1 VRKSFWILAFVL
13 AIGLEAPRLHAQA
26 SGAHI
31 DGIVRDAQGLPLPN
45 VKVALTET
53 QTGMTRMVE
62 TTPAG
67 AYQFV
72 SLNPG
77 QYQLSAILKGFES
90 PVRTLTLEVNQYLQL
105 DLAMQVGQM
114 KEEVQV
120 VGSAEMLRT
129 ADASLGEVI
138 EPTLTKELPLNGG
151 HVLDLALLAPA
162 AHDGFGAQT
171 GNNNPLY
178 WRPNQNSALSVGGG
192 RPNANYFLLDGSN
205 DTDPTFNTLSYSP
218 SPDAI
223 NEFKV
228 QTGSYSA
235 EFGGAGGAQVNIVT
249 KSGGNRIHADVY
261 EFVRSNTFD
270 ARTFTDPSNIPHLA
284 QNEFGASVGGPIRKN
299 STFFFANWEGFRL
312 SNGLAQIETVP
323 TAMEQMGDFSMS
335 GVTVYDPNTSHANPN
350 YNSSLPTSPTNPA
363 VLRNPFPNDVVPMDR
378 MSTVSTGV
386 LAHVPIPNMDSGMM
400 GMGGMGGMSMGST
413 PIGVGPDSN
422 NFLDLRNNRNFSN
435 QGTLRIDQNLPHGD
449 ALFARYSFG
458 QERDFTPENLPG
470 FGSFDSNLAQNATL
484 QYTHLISS
492 TSVNVL
498 WLGMSRLSMHR
509 YSQNNDTND
518 YVSQLGI
525 QGVGFGG
532 AGAYGMPY
540 MWVQGYNAFGDSYAA
555 TPVHDWDTTLQA
567 GDIWNKQLGRHSL
580 KVGGDYKN
588 YDWPMWGF
596 FQNRGYYQFTN
607 GFTTETATNDGTG
620 AAMASFLLGLPVV
633 KQRQAGIPEMNLRQW
648 YADGFVQDN
657 WRVTGNTTVNVGVR
671 YEYMSPLTDI
681 QADKHGSNLTWQ
693 NGVPY
698 IFIGG
703 QEGTPAGLLYT
714 QKLNFA
720 PRVGVTHSFAGKF
733 PFVVRASYG
742 IFFTPVDMNTWCNQ
756 RHNVPFV
763 FPQTQQS
770 DNYTPSLTGFNFAP
784 PILGTTVASFTA
796 FDPHSQSQYIE
807 QWSFSLQKAISPNTV
822 VEIGY
827 QGNDGFHLQR
837 AHLINNPTPG
847 PGLLQPRRPLKS
859 ISFLPGT
866 VIPPSDVLPAGLT
879 IAGLVQPLSTINLLE
894 NSARSWYNAGWVDLR
909 HRFSH
914 GLTFLTNVTW
924 AKSITNAP
932 DFRSPMDESAI
943 PQNDSDL
950 DAEKGLACDVRLRY
964 VGTFVY
970 QIPGIGQ
977 QGFVTHLTSHWELAT
992 VYQAQTG
999 MPFTISVFG
1008 DTANAGTTLGE
1019 NPIRANYTGAPVFA
1033 SGDHNSNE
1041 WFNTA
1046 AFAAP
1051 PAYTFGNLG
1060 RNTVT
1065 GPGMQIAD
1073 IALSR
1078 EFHLTEALHLQI
1090 RAEGFNA
1097 FNHTNYGTPN
1107 RFVNEPQFGTISMA
1121 MHPGREAQFSGR
1133 LTF

>member
-1 VRKSFWILAFVL
+1 MHKWMGILAALLIV
-13 AIGLEAPRLHAQA
+13 GLEAPYVRAQA

-31 DGIVRDAQGLPLPN
+31 DGIIRDAQGLPLPN

-53 QTGMTRMVE
+53 QTGLVRTVE
-62 TTPAG
+62 TTPEG
-67 AYQFV
+67 TYQFV

-77 QYQLSAILKGFES
+77 PYQLSAVLQGFDL
-90 PVRTLTLEVNQYLQL
+90 PVRALTLEVNQYLRL
-105 DLAMQVGQM
+105 DLVMQVGPLRQGV
-114 KEEVQV
+114 EV
-120 VGSAEMLRT
+120 VGSAALLRT

-162 AHDGFGAQT
+162 AHAGFGSQM

-192 RPNANYFLLDGSN
+192 RPNANYFLLDGST

-223 NEFKV
+223 REFKV

-249 KSGGNRIHADVY
+249 KSGGNGLHGDAY
-261 EFVRSNTFD
+261 EYVRSNTFD

-323 TAMEQMGDFSMS
+323 TAMEQMGDFSMT
-335 GVTVYDPNTSHANPN
+335 GLTIYDPSTSYANPN
-350 YNSSLPTSPTNPA
+350 YNPSLPTSPTNPA
-363 VLRNPFPNDVVPMDR
+363 TLRNSFPNDVIPSNRISSVALGELAEVP
-378 MSTVSTGV
+378 
-386 LAHVPIPNMDSGMM
+386 LPNMASGM
-400 GMGGMGGMSMGST
+400 GMGMGGMSMGST

-422 NFLDLRNNRNFSN
+422 NYLDLRNNRNFSN
-435 QGTLRIDQNLPHGD
+435 QATLRLDQNLPRGD
-449 ALFARYSFG
+449 ALFGRYSFG
-458 QERDFTPENLPG
+458 VERDFTPENLPG
-470 FGSFDSNLAQNATL
+470 FGSFDNNLAQNATL

-492 TSVNVL
+492 TSVNVF

-509 YSQNNDTND
+509 YSQDTTD
-518 YVSQLGI
+518 YVDELGI

-532 AGAYGMPY
+532 VGAYGMPY
-540 MWVQGYNAFGDSYAA
+540 VTVQGYNSFGDSYAA
-555 TPVHDWDTTLQA
+555 TPVHDWDTILQG
-567 GDIWNKQLGRHSL
+567 GDIWNKQWGRHSI
-580 KVGGDYKN
+580 KMGGDYRN

-648 YADGFVQDN
+648 YADGFVQDD

-671 YEYMSPLTDI
+671 YEFMSPLTDI
-681 QADKHGSNLTWQ
+681 QADKHGSNLTWVD
-693 NGVPY
+693 GVPY

-703 QEGTPAGLLYT
+703 QEGTPAGLLYS
-714 QKLNFA
+714 QRLNFA
-720 PRVGVTHSFAGKF
+720 PRVGLTHAFQGKF
-733 PFVVRASYG
+733 PFVMRASYG
-742 IFFTPVDMNTWCNQ
+742 IFYTPVDMNTWCNQ

-784 PILGTTVASFTA
+784 PVLGSTVTSFTA
-796 FDPHSQSQYIE
+796 FPPHSPSQYIE
-807 QWSFSLQKAISPNTV
+807 QWSYSLQKALTPNTV
-822 VEIGY
+822 LEIGY
-827 QGNDGFHLQR
+827 QGEDGFHLQR
-837 AHLINNPTPG
+837 AHLINNPPPG
-847 PGLLQPRRPLKS
+847 PGLLQPRRPYKS
-859 ISFLPGT
+859 INFLPGT
-866 VIPPSDVLPAGLT
+866 VIPTGDVIPADLT
-879 IAGLVQPLSTINLLE
+879 VASLDQPVSTINLLE
-894 NSARSWYNAGWVDLR
+894 NSARSWYNAGWVDVR
-909 HRFSH
+909 HHFSH
-914 GLTFLTNVTW
+914 GLTFLTSVTW
-924 AKSITNAP
+924 AKAITNAP

-970 QIPGIGQ
+970 NIPGLRQ
-977 QGFVTHLTSHWELAT
+977 QGWMSRLTSHWQLAT
-992 VYQAQTG
+992 VYQAETG
-999 MPFTISVFG
+999 MPFTISVYG

-1019 NPIRANYTGAPVFA
+1019 NPIRANYTGEPVFI
-1033 SGDHNSNE
+1033 SGTRTSNE

-1046 AFAAP
+1046 AFVAP

-1065 GPGMQIAD
+1065 GPAMHVAD

-1078 EFHLTEALHLQI
+1078 EFRLLESLHMQI
-1090 RAEGFNA
+1090 RAEAFNA
-1097 FNHTNYGTPN
+1097 LNQTNYGIPN
-1107 RFVNEPQFGTISMA
+1107 RFVNEPQFGTITMA
-1121 MHPGREAQFSGR
+1121 MHPGREAQFSAR
-1133 LTF
+1133 MTF

>member
-1 VRKSFWILAFVL
+1 MRKLMWILAALLIVGFETPYV
-13 AIGLEAPRLHAQA
+13 RAQA

-31 DGIVRDAQGLPLPN
+31 DGIIHDAQGLPLPD

-53 QTGMTRMVE
+53 QTGLARNVE
-62 TTPAG
+62 TTTEG

-77 QYQLSAILKGFES
+77 QYQLSAVLQGFDA
-90 PVRTLTLEVNQYLQL
+90 PVRTLTLEVNQYLRL
-105 DLAMQVGQM
+105 DFVMQVGPM
-114 KEEVQV
+114 KQAVEV
-120 VGSAEMLRT
+120 VGSAALLRS

-151 HVLDLALLAPA
+151 HVLDLALLAPSV
-162 AHDGFGAQT
+162 HQGYGMQT
-171 GNNNPLY
+171 GNYNPLY
-178 WRPNQNSALSVGGG
+178 WRPSQNSALSAGGG
-192 RPNANYFLLDGSN
+192 RPNANYFLLDGST

-223 NEFKV
+223 REFKV

-249 KSGGNRIHADVY
+249 KSGGNGLHGDAY

-323 TAMEQMGDFSMS
+323 TAMEQMGDFSMT
-335 GVTVYDPNTSHANPN
+335 GLTIYDPSTSHANPN
-350 YNSSLPTSPTNPA
+350 YNPSLPTSPSNPA
-363 VLRNPFPNDVVPMDR
+363 VLRNPFPNDVVPSAR
-378 MSTVSTGV
+378 ISSVALGE
-386 LAHVPIPNMDSGMM
+386 LAVVPLPNMASGM
-400 GMGGMGGMSMGST
+400 GMGMGGMSMGST
-413 PIGVGPDSN
+413 PVGVGPDSN
-422 NFLDLRNNRNFSN
+422 NYLDLRNNRNFSN

-449 ALFARYSFG
+449 ALFARYSFLA
-458 QERDFTPENLPG
+458 ERDFTPENLPG
-470 FGSFDSNLAQNATL
+470 FGSFDNNLSQNATL

-509 YSQNNDTND
+509 YSQDNFTTD
-518 YVSQLGI
+518 YVTQLGI
-525 QGVGFGG
+525 QGLGFGG
-532 AGAYGMPY
+532 QGAWGMPY
-540 MWVQGYNAFGDSYAA
+540 VTVQGYNAFGDSYIG
-555 TPVHDWDTTLQA
+555 TPVHDWDTILQA
-567 GDIWNKQLGRHSL
+567 GDIWNKQWGRHSL
-580 KVGGDYKN
+580 KVGGDLRD

-596 FQNRGYYQFTN
+596 FQSRGYYQFSS
-607 GFTTETATNDGTG
+607 GATTQTATNDGTG
-620 AAMASFLLGLPVV
+620 AAIASFLLGLPIA
-633 KQRQAGIPEMNLRQW
+633 KQAQLGVPDMNLRQW
-648 YADGFVQDN
+648 YGDAFAQDN
-657 WRVTGNTTVNVGVR
+657 WRVTQNTTLNLGVR
-671 YEYMSPLTDI
+671 YEYMSALTDI
-681 QADKHGSNLTWQ
+681 RPDKPGSNLTWQ
-693 NGVPY
+693 DGVPY

-703 QEGTPAGLLYT
+703 QEGTPKGLFYT
-714 QKLNFA
+714 PKLKFA
-720 PRVGVTHSFAGKF
+720 PRVGLTHAFQGKF
-733 PFVVRASYG
+733 PFVMRASYG

-763 FPQTQQS
+763 FPLTQQS
-770 DNYTPSLTGFNFAP
+770 DPYTPSLTGFNFP
-784 PILGTTVASFTA
+784 SPVLGKTVTSFTG
-796 FDPHSQSQYIE
+796 FYPHSPSQYIQ
-807 QWSFSLQKAISPNTV
+807 QWSYSLQKALTPNTV
-822 VEIGY
+822 LEIGY
-827 QGNDGFHLQR
+827 QGDGGYHLQR
-837 AHLINNPTPG
+837 AHLINNPPPG
-847 PGLLQPRRPLKS
+847 PGLLQPRRPIKF
-859 ISFLPGT
+859 INFLPGT
-866 VIPPSDVLPAGLT
+866 VIPSGNVIPGGLT
-879 IAGLVQPLSTINLLE
+879 VASLDQPVSTINMLE
-894 NSARSWYNAGWVDLR
+894 NSARSWYNAGWVDVR

-914 GLTFLTNVTW
+914 GLTFLTSVTW

-970 QIPGIGQ
+970 NIPGLRQ
-977 QGFVTHLTSHWELAT
+977 QGWMSHLTSHWQLAT

-999 MPFTISVFG
+999 MPFTISVYG

-1019 NPIRANYTGAPVFA
+1019 NPIRANYKDQPVFP
-1033 SGDHNSNE
+1033 SGTHTSEE

-1051 PAYTFGNLG
+1051 PAYTFGNVG
-1060 RNTVT
+1060 RNSVE
-1065 GPGMQIAD
+1065 GPGMQVAD

-1078 EFHLTEALHLQI
+1078 EFHLLESLHLQI

-1097 FNHTNYGTPN
+1097 LNHTNYGTPD
-1107 RFVNEPQFGTISMA
+1107 RFVNEPQFGTITMA
-1121 MHPGREAQFSGR
+1121 MHPGREAQFSAR

>member
-1 VRKSFWILAFVL
+1 VAGFK
-13 AIGLEAPRLHAQA
+13 APYLHAQA

-31 DGIVRDAQGLPLPN
+31 DGIVRDAQGLPLPS

-53 QTGMTRMVE
+53 QTGLARTLE
-62 TTPAG
+62 TTSAG
-67 AYQFV
+67 AYQFA

-77 QYQLSAILKGFES
+77 QYQLSALLKGFDA
-90 PVRTLTLEVNQYLQL
+90 PVRTLTLEVNQYLRL
-105 DLAMQVGQM
+105 DLEMQVGAM

-151 HVLDLALLAPA
+151 HVVDLALLAPA
-162 AHDGFGAQT
+162 AHEGFGAQM
-171 GNNNPLY
+171 GNANPLY

-205 DTDPTFNTLSYSP
+205 DTDPTFNTLAYSP
-218 SPDAI
+218 SPDAVR
-223 NEFKV
+223 EFKV

-249 KSGGNRIHADVY
+249 KSGSNRLHGDVY

-323 TAMEQMGDFSMS
+323 TAMEQMGDFSQS
-335 GVTVYDPNTSHANPN
+335 GVTIYDPSTSHANPN
-350 YNSSLPTSPTNPA
+350 YNSSLPISPTNPA
-363 VLRNPFPNDVVPMDR
+363 VLRNPFPNDVVPAGR
-378 MSTVSTGV
+378 ISSVATGA
-386 LAHVPIPNMDSGMM
+386 LAHVPLPNMDSGMM
-400 GMGGMGGMSMGST
+400 GMGSMT
-413 PIGVGPDSN
+413 PGVGTGPDAN
-422 NFLDLRNNRNFSN
+422 NYLDLRNNRNFSN

-470 FGSFDSNLAQNATL
+470 FGSFDNNLAQNATL

-498 WLGMSRLSMHR
+498 WLGVSRLSMHR
-509 YSQNNDTND
+509 YSQNNFTND

-532 AGAYGMPY
+532 QGAWGMPY
-540 MWVQGYNAFGDSYAA
+540 MSVQGYNAFGDSYAA
-555 TPVHDWDTTLQA
+555 TPVHDWDTALQA

-588 YDWPMWGF
+588 YGWPMWGF

-620 AAMASFLLGLPVV
+620 AAMASFLLSLPVV

-681 QADKHGSNLTWQ
+681 QADKHGSNLTWV

-703 QEGTPAGLLYT
+703 QDGTPAGLLYT

-720 PRVGVTHSFAGKF
+720 PRVGVTHSFQGKF

-807 QWSFSLQKAISPNTV
+807 QWSFSLQKSITPNTV

-847 PGLLQPRRPLKS
+847 PGLLQPRRPHKS

-866 VIPPSDVLPAGLT
+866 VIPPSDILPAGLT

-970 QIPGIGQ
+970 RIPGVGQ
-977 QGFVTHLTSHWELAT
+977 QGLVSHLTSHWELAT

-1019 NPIRANYTGAPVFA
+1019 NPIRANYTGAPVFS
-1033 SGDHNSNE
+1033 SGTHNSND

-1046 AFAAP
+1046 AFVAP
-1051 PAYTFGNLG
+1051 PAYTFGNVG

-1078 EFHLTEALHLQI
+1078 EFRLMESLHLQI
-1090 RAEGFNA
+1090 RAEAFNA

>member
-1 VRKSFWILAFVL
+1 
-13 AIGLEAPRLHAQA
+13 
-26 SGAHI
+26 
-31 DGIVRDAQGLPLPN
+31 DGIVHDAQGLALPS
-45 VKVALTET
+45 VSVALTET
-53 QTGMTRMVE
+53 QTGLARAVE
-62 TTPAG
+62 TTQEG
-67 AYQFV
+67 TYQFAN
-72 SLNPG
+72 LNPG
-77 QYQLSAILKGFES
+77 QYQLTATLKNFTS
-90 PVRTLTLEVNQYLQL
+90 PVRALTLEVNQYLRL
-105 DLAMQVGQM
+105 DLVMQVGPMTQQI
-114 KEEVQV
+114 QV
-120 VGSAEMLRT
+120 VGSASLLRT

-138 EPTLTKELPLNGG
+138 EPTLTKELPLNGR
-151 HVLDLALLAPA
+151 HLLDLALLAPA
-162 AHDGFGAQT
+162 AHSGFGAQT
-171 GNNNPLY
+171 GGANPLY

-192 RPNANYFLLDGSN
+192 RPNANYFLLDGST

-223 NEFKV
+223 REFKV

-249 KSGGNRIHADVY
+249 KLGGNHLHGDAY
-261 EFVRSNTFD
+261 EYVRSNTFD

-284 QNEFGASVGGPIRKN
+284 QNQFGASIGGPIRKN

-323 TAMEQMGDFSMS
+323 TMMERMGDFSMS
-335 GVTVYDPNTSHANPN
+335 GVTIYDPSTTHPNPN
-350 YNSSLPTSPTNPA
+350 YNPSLPVGPSNSA
-363 VLRNPFPNDVVPMDR
+363 VLRDPFMNDMVPSGSISSVAM
-378 MSTVSTGV
+378 GV
-386 LAHVPIPNMDSGMM
+386 LAQVPLPNMASGSMM
-400 GMGGMGGMSMGST
+400 GMGGMGMGSMT
-413 PIGVGPDSN
+413 PGVGTGPDSN
-422 NFLDLRNNRNFSN
+422 NYLDLRNGRNFSN
-435 QGTLRIDQNLPHGD
+435 QGTLRLDQNLPHGD
-449 ALFARYSFG
+449 TLFGRYSFLS
-458 QERDFTPENLPG
+458 ERDFTPENLPG
-470 FGSFDSNLAQNATL
+470 FGSFDNNLAQNVTL

-492 TSVNVL
+492 TSVNVF

-509 YSQNNDTND
+509 YSQDNFTTD

-532 AGAYGMPY
+532 QGAWGMPY
-540 MWVQGYNAFGDSYAA
+540 VTVQGYNAFGDSYAA
-555 TPVHDWDTTLQA
+555 TPVHDWDTVLQV
-567 GDIWNKQLGRHSL
+567 GDMWNKQWGRHSL
-580 KVGGDYKN
+580 KVGGDFRDYG
-588 YDWPMWGF
+588 WPMWGF

-620 AAMASFLLGLPVV
+620 AALASLLLGLPVV

-657 WRVTGNTTVNVGVR
+657 WRVTGNTTLNVGVR

-681 QADKHGSNLTWQ
+681 QADKRGSNLTFQ

-714 QKLNFA
+714 RKLNFA
-720 PRVGVTHSFAGKF
+720 PRVGLTHAFQGKF
-733 PFVVRASYG
+733 PFVMRAGYG
-742 IFFTPVDMNTWCNQ
+742 VFFTPVDMNTWCNQ

-784 PILGTTVASFTA
+784 PVLGSTVVSFTA
-796 FDPHSQSQYIE
+796 FDPHSQSQYVQ
-807 QWSFSLQKAISPNTV
+807 QWSYSLQKTLSANTV
-822 VEIGY
+822 LEIGY
-827 QGNDGFHLQR
+827 QGEGGYHLQR
-837 AHLINNPTPG
+837 AHLINNPAPG
-847 PGLLQPRRPLKS
+847 PGLLQPRRPFKS

-866 VIPPSDVLPAGLT
+866 VIPTGNAIPSGVT
-879 IAGLVQPLSTINLLE
+879 IASLVQPVSTINLLE
-894 NSARSWYNAGWVDLR
+894 NSARSWYNAGWVDVR

-914 GLTFLTNVTW
+914 GLSFLTNVTW
-924 AKSITNAP
+924 AKAITNAP

-943 PQNDSDL
+943 PQNDSNL

-970 QIPGIGQ
+970 NLPGVKQKGWMNS
-977 QGFVTHLTSHWELAT
+977 LTNHWELAT

-1019 NPIRANYTGAPVFA
+1019 NPIRANYTGQPVF
-1033 SGDHNSNE
+1033 GPGTHNSME

-1051 PAYTFGNLG
+1051 PAYTFGNAG
-1060 RNTVT
+1060 RNTVE
-1065 GPGMQIAD
+1065 GPGMQVAD
-1073 IALSR
+1073 VALTR
-1078 EFHLTEALHLQI
+1078 EFRLLESLHMQI
-1090 RAEGFNA
+1090 RGELFNA
-1097 FNHTNYGTPN
+1097 LNHTNYGTPN
-1107 RFVNEPQFGTISMA
+1107 RFVNEPQFGTITMA
-1121 MHPGREAQFSGR
+1121 MHPGREAQFSAR